1 MTEML
6 AKLSLDQ
13 ITKLEADLAGGDA
26 SLDLESGKTVSISK
40 DMVSVKKY
48 QKTFH
53 VEEFIPSVVEPSFGV
68 GRIMYALFE
77 HNFKVKP
84 GSPAISADFLTD
96 CLSR

>member
-6 AKLSLDQ
+6 AKLSLEQ
-13 ITKLEADLAGGDA
+13 ITKLETDLEGGSA
-26 SLDLESGKTVSISK
+26 SLDLNSGKSVAISK

-84 GSPAISADFLTD
+84 GSPASSAD
-96 CLSR
+96 